1 MLFWR
6 EKSYNRE
13 RCLAAAAK
21 AQAGGRLK
29 RAVGHYKRVLE
40 ADPDDYLVHAKVAP
54 LLARMK
60 NFEEAWMSFKIAG
73 SRYLAAGFSQK
84 AISMYSQAARFMP
97 RNAEVWETMAYV
109 YERQGKRA
117 EAMHTLFSGHRF
129 FRNGPERGKAVS
141 MLRKAFELD
150 PWNFEVTMELSKLLR
165 KTDPVEAMGL
175 MEGLSTRVRGR
186 ELRKV
191 RSAMFL
197 AQPGLSTAWRWI
209 KAVWPG
215 SM

>member
-6 EKSYNRE
+6 EKSYDRE
-13 RCLAAAAK
+13 RCLADAAK

-29 RAVGHYKRVLE
+29 KAIGHYRRVLE

-54 LLARMK
+54 LLARTSK
-60 NFEEAWMSFKIAG
+60 FEEAWMSFKIAG

-84 AISMYSQAARFMP
+84 AISMYSQAAKFMP
-97 RNAEVWETMAYV
+97 RNPEVWETMAHVYV
-109 YERQGKRA
+109 MQGRRA
-117 EAMHTLFSGHRF
+117 EAMHTLFNGHRF
-129 FRNGPERGKAVS
+129 FRNGPEKGKAIN

-165 KTDPVEAMGL
+165 KIDPVEAMGL
-175 MEGLSTRVRGR
+175 LEGLSSRVKGR
-186 ELRKV
+186 ESRKV

-197 AQPGLSTAWRWI
+197 AGPGFSAAWRWV
-209 KAVWPG
+209 KAAWSG
-215 SM
+215 

>member
-1 MLFWR
+1 MFFWR
-6 EKSYNRE
+6 EKSYDRE
-13 RCLAAAAK
+13 RCLADAAK

-29 RAVGHYKRVLE
+29 KAVGHYRRVLE
-40 ADPDDYLVHAKVAP
+40 ADPDDYLVHAKMAP
-54 LLARMK
+54 LLARIR

-84 AISMYSQAARFMP
+84 AISMYAQAAKFMP
-97 RNAEVWETMAYV
+97 RNPEVWETMANV
-109 YERQGKRA
+109 YIMQGRRA
-117 EAMHTLFSGHRF
+117 EAMHTLFNGHRF

-165 KTDPVEAMGL
+165 KVDPVESTGL
-175 MEGLSTRVRGR
+175 LEGLSSRVKGR

-191 RSAMFL
+191 RSAMFV
-197 AQPGLSTAWRWI
+197 AGPGFPAAWRWV
-209 KAVWPG
+209 KAAWSG
-215 SM
+215 